1 MPYKGEFKTA
11 YLQREIPVDAAV
23 MQGDGL
29 VVGNLVKLVKAG
41 ANTVPYIVAATGN
54 DKNAA
59 LADATHIIAQSDMT
73 LEYGHVP
80 VEVQDY
86 RYKKTVACTV
96 VPGTAGKA
104 FLGVAANTA
113 GLDTAFGTIA
123 KVGDAAYVTA
133 DGKVYKCKTV
143 KSGGTASTWEV
154 DTAAV
159 VGIKKVALFAL
170 IDKDDVIVKA

>member
-113 GLDTAFGTIA
+113 GLDTAFGAVA

-133 DGKVYKCKTV
+133 DGKVYKYKT
-143 KSGGTASTWEV
+143 SGTASTWEV

>member
-54 DKNAA
+54 DKDAA

-80 VEVQDY
+80 VENRDY
-86 RYKKTVACTV
+86 RYNDKVSI
-96 VPGTAGKA
+96 GTSA
-104 FLGVAANTA
+104 
-113 GLDTAFGTIA
+113 
-123 KVGDAAYVTA
+123 
-133 DGKVYKCKTV
+133 
-143 KSGGTASTWEV
+143 
-154 DTAAV
+154 
-159 VGIKKVALFAL
+159 KKVALFKINDL
-170 IDKDDVIVKA
+170 SDINITSRVVG